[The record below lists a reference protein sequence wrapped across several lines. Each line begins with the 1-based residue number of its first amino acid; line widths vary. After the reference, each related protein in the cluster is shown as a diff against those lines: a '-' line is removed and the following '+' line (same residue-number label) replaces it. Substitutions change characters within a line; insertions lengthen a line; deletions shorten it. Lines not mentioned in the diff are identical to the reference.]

1 MENMT
6 MEEQNIVKTT
16 CKELG
21 MTYKEL
27 GEAIGYSEPA
37 VKKSV
42 QTNKVSEP
50 MLKAIDLYKE
60 ILELKGKLKTTTK
73 LKEALKDLLN

>member
-1 MENMT
+1 LNDE
-6 MEEQNIVKTT
+6 NIVKKT

-37 VKKSV
+37 IKKALA
-42 QTNKVSEP
+42 NNNVSKP
-50 MLKAIDLYKE
+50 MQKAINLYIE
-60 ILELKGKLKTTTK
+60 TLNLKTQIK
-73 LKEALKDLLN
+73 DYEVLKSAIKKAIS